1 MSGNTATDSP
11 ERIRKTQTRQRARSS
26 NGIKQW
32 GSGLL
37 LVSPS
42 LILVAIFVY
51 GLLGSNIYTSLQ
63 DNHTTSQISGVEPVH
78 FVGFANFATLFADAD
93 FQHSLI
99 NLLMFTVMFLVG
111 TLFFGFLWA
120 WLLDKPIK
128 GEGIFRSIF
137 MFPMAVSFIASGV
150 VWRWL
155 LNLAQGEDATG
166 LNRLFEMMGLRWL
179 ENDWISNA
187 KFGILAIAIPAI
199 WQLSGYVMALF
210 LAGFRGIPDDLRE
223 AGRVDG
229 ANEWQLY
236 RYIIFPQLAP
246 VALSAVIIIGHMSL
260 KSFDLIMAIASQT
273 FYQTK
278 VPAVDMYNFMSV
290 GDYSNAAAVGTI
302 LLVIVA
308 VLVIPYL
315 IHDAKESQQ

>member
-1 MSGNTATDSP
+1 MSTTTQSP
-11 ERIRKTQTRQRARSS
+11 TKSRRKKAHSS

-32 GSGLL
+32 GPGLL

-51 GLLGSNIYTSLQ
+51 GLLGSNVWNSMQ
-63 DNHTTSQISGVEPVH
+63 DNHTAPQISGAEPVH
-78 FVGFANFATLFADAD
+78 FIGFENFAALFADQD

-99 NLLMFTVMFLVG
+99 NLLIFTVIFLLG
-111 TLFFGFLWA
+111 TLVLGFLWA
-120 WLLDKPIK
+120 WLLDKPMK
-128 GEGIFRSIF
+128 GEGLFRSIF
-137 MFPMAVSFIASGV
+137 LFPMAVSFIASGV

-155 LNLAQGEDATG
+155 LNSATGENATG
-166 LNRLFEMMGLRWL
+166 LNRLFEMTGLRFL
-179 ENDWISNA
+179 ENSWISHPTL
-187 KFGILAIAIPAI
+187 GILAIALPAI

-210 LAGFRGIPDDLRE
+210 LAGFRGISDDLRE
-223 AGRVDG
+223 AGRMDG
-229 ANEWQLY
+229 ANEWQLN
-236 RYIIFPQLAP
+236 RHINIPQLAP

-278 VPAVDMYNFMSV
+278 VPAIDMYNYMTVSV
-290 GDYSNAAAVGTI
+290 YSNAAAVGTV

-315 IHDAKESQQ
+315 IHDAKESSR

>member
-1 MSGNTATDSP
+1 MSTTTQSP
-11 ERIRKTQTRQRARSS
+11 TKSRRKKAHSS

-32 GSGLL
+32 GPGLL

-51 GLLGSNIYTSLQ
+51 GLLGSNVWNSMQ
-63 DNHTTSQISGVEPVH
+63 DNHIAPQISGAEPVH
-78 FVGFANFATLFADAD
+78 FIGFENFAALFADQD

-99 NLLMFTVMFLVG
+99 NLLIFTVIFLLG
-111 TLFFGFLWA
+111 TLVLGFLWA
-120 WLLDKPIK
+120 WLLDKPMK
-128 GEGIFRSIF
+128 GEGLFRSIF
-137 MFPMAVSFIASGV
+137 LFPMAVSFIASGV

-155 LNLAQGEDATG
+155 LNSATGENATG
-166 LNRLFEMMGLRWL
+166 LNRLFEMTGLRFL
-179 ENDWISNA
+179 ENSWISHPTL
-187 KFGILAIAIPAI
+187 GILAIALPAI

-210 LAGFRGIPDDLRE
+210 LAGFRGISDDLRE
-223 AGRVDG
+223 AGRMDG

-236 RYIIFPQLAP
+236 RHIIFPQLAP

-278 VPAVDMYNFMSV
+278 VPAIDMYNYMTVS
-290 GDYSNAAAVGTI
+290 DYSNAAAVGTV

-315 IHDAKESQQ
+315 IHDAKESSR

>member
-1 MSGNTATDSP
+1 MSTTTQSP
-11 ERIRKTQTRQRARSS
+11 TKLRRKKAHSS

-32 GSGLL
+32 GPGLL

-51 GLLGSNIYTSLQ
+51 GLLGSNVWNSMQ
-63 DNHTTSQISGVEPVH
+63 DNHTAPQISGAEPVH
-78 FVGFANFATLFADAD
+78 FIGFENFATLFADED

-99 NLLMFTVMFLVG
+99 NLLIFTVVFLLG
-111 TLFFGFLWA
+111 TLVLGFLWA
-120 WLLDKPIK
+120 WLLDKPMK
-128 GEGIFRSIF
+128 GEGLFRSIF
-137 MFPMAVSFIASGV
+137 LFPMAVSFIASGV

-155 LNLAQGEDATG
+155 LNSATGENATG
-166 LNRLFEMMGLRWL
+166 LNRLFEMTGLRFL
-179 ENDWISNA
+179 ENSWISHPTL
-187 KFGILAIAIPAI
+187 GILAIALPAI

-210 LAGFRGIPDDLRE
+210 LAGFRGISDDLRE
-223 AGRVDG
+223 AGRMDG

-236 RYIIFPQLAP
+236 RHIIFPQLAP

-278 VPAVDMYNFMSV
+278 VPAIDMYNYMTVS
-290 GDYSNAAAVGTI
+290 DYSNAAAVGTV

-315 IHDAKESQQ
+315 IHDAKESSR